1 MTPALLQLPG
11 LPSSAPAW
19 LQWLLAV
26 AAFLLVAATAGLY
39 LWKTRKTDTA
49 GLHKA
54 TVDDLKSALDA
65 KKLLVER
72 AEAETTAAR
81 KECDKAREALADMT
95 TEYDGV
101 SGINTK
107 LWLEMARLGFQTKF
121 EELTRQLEIAERDNA
136 RLGREA
142 RDAAARLAEKE
153 ASK

>member
-11 LPSSAPAW
+11 FPSSAPAW
-19 LQWLLAV
+19 LQWLVSV
-26 AAFLLVAATAGLY
+26 ALFLLVAATAGLY
-39 LWKTRKTDTA
+39 LWKTRKQDTS
-49 GLHKA
+49 GLHKT
-54 TVDDLKSALDA
+54 TVEDLRAALEA
-65 KKLLVER
+65 KKLMVER
-72 AEAETTAAR
+72 AEAETAAAK
-81 KECDKAREALADMT
+81 KECERAKEALADMT

-107 LWLEMARLGFQTKF
+107 LWLEMAQLGFQVRF

-153 ASK
+153 ART